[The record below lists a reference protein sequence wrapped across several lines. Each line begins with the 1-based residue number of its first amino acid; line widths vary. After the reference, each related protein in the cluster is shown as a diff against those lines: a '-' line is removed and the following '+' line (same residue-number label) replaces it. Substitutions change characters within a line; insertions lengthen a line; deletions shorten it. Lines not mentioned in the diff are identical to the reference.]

1 MSPSE
6 LPDSPRQIV
15 PPFRLPYEKKDPPRE
30 RDVGKEEDMV
40 KVFSKSGESAVA
52 SGMQSVRSLSPLTID
67 GETVGIDV
75 SHELLLIL
83 LVLII
88 DYRFSSFTVYCV

>member
-1 MSPSE
+1 M
-6 LPDSPRQIV
+6 
-15 PPFRLPYEKKDPPRE
+15 
-30 RDVGKEEDMV
+30 GKEEDMV